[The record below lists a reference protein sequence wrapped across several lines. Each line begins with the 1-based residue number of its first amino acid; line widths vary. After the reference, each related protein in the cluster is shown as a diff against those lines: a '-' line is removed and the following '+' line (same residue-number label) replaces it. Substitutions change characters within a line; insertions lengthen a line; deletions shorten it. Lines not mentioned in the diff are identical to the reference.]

1 MTLSPTQIVDCRGQQ
16 CPAPILATARAARQ
30 LQDSGGTLE
39 ILADDDAFPLDMQS
53 WCRSSGSRLVSL
65 TETSGTHRAL
75 VRIGDEPEARP
86 AVVTPARTS
95 SAPAQLIDCR
105 GMECPQPILSVARAA
120 RKDPGAELEVLADD
134 DAFELDI
141 KSWCRSAQAELVS
154 LERNAGVFRA
164 RIQLARPM
172 AAAPAG
178 PLPQAPAGTTA
189 PAAAPI
195 APPPTPARVT
205 DGSEFRIDLSAVPEG
220 RRVAELDRTVR
231 ETKAAKLT
239 VLLPD
244 RKFTAT
250 LAQWCDDGNHELT
263 ALSGKGPVTAEI
275 ELAAQSTAIALASP
289 TAVAEVRQK
298 RASFL
303 VLHNDKEALL
313 AALLVANGAAAQGMD
328 VTMFFTFWG
337 LNLLRGDL
345 PNPAHAPEPVTWAQR
360 LFKWLMPRG
369 PKRQSLGK
377 LNFGGM
383 GAGMLNGLMRRK
395 NIMDLPELLESAQEQ
410 DIRFIACTMSMNVM
424 GITKRDLHPY
434 STLEYGGVATFVEA
448 SEGADLSLVF

>member
-53 WCRSSGSRLVSL
+53 WCRSSGSQLVSL
-65 TETSGTHRAL
+65 TEDSGTHRAL

-86 AVVTPARTS
+86 SRPAALVERTS
-95 SAPAQLIDCR
+95 SAPPLVIDCR
-105 GMECPQPILSVARAA
+105 GMECPQPILQVARAA
-120 RKDPGAELEVLADD
+120 RKDPGAALEVLADD

-141 KSWCRSAQAELVS
+141 KSWCRSAQAELVD
-154 LERNAGVFRA
+154 LERIDGVFRA
-164 RIQLARPM
+164 KIQLVRASTSAPVGALPPAR
-172 AAAPAG
+172 ASAPLVVST
-178 PLPQAPAGTTA
+178 PTEAP
-189 PAAAPI
+189 
-195 APPPTPARVT
+195 RVT
-205 DGSEFRIDLSAVPEG
+205 DGSEFKIDLSNVPEG
-220 RRVAELDRTVR
+220 RRVAELDRTLR
-231 ETKAAKLT
+231 ETRAGKLT

-244 RKFTAT
+244 RRFTAT
-250 LAQWCDDGNHELT
+250 LAQWCEDGNHELT

-275 ELAAQSTAIALASP
+275 ELASASTAIALASP
-289 TAVAEVRQK
+289 TALAEVRQK

-345 PNPAHAPEPVTWAQR
+345 PNPAHAPEKVTWAQR